1 MKLSTLADLFRKGQL
16 LLMFNLLTSVGHFY
30 RLTFAAA
37 ASKSGVLEALAGGSL
52 PFERLADKFCRDAAS
67 HDGLRAWLQMGISL
81 KELQLAEGGYALAGY
96 SKKFT
101 QPHNDALRAIV
112 DEVVTLH
119 HPMIL
124 ETPEF
129 LSQGKQ
135 WEIGDY
141 DGELIARSSR
151 ILEPLQKEAI
161 AGAFPTSGPVRLL
174 EVGCGSGVYIA
185 YAAGRNPG
193 LSALGLELQ
202 PRVAEMA
209 RQNLADWGL
218 SDRIQVEAGDIR
230 HKSPSETF
238 DIVTLYNNIYYFPV
252 EERLDLLK
260 HLRGFVKPGGFL
272 LLTTYCQGGSPGSE
286 ALNLWGA
293 TTSGCGRL
301 PSVDELVALLRKAGF
316 GRAQAA
322 SLMPGDKFYAFEAW
336 N

>member
-1 MKLSTLADLFRKGQL
+1 MKPSTLAGLYRKGQL
-16 LLMFNLLTSVGHFY
+16 SLMFGLLNTVSQFY
-30 RLTFAAA
+30 RLTFT
-37 ASKSGVLEALAGGSL
+37 ASASRSGLLEALAGDPL
-52 PFERLADKFCRDAAS
+52 PFERLAERFCRDAAARE
-67 HDGLRAWLQMGISL
+67 GLEAWLQMGVSL
-81 KELQLAEGGYALAGY
+81 KELELVEGGYTLAGY
-96 SKKFT
+96 SKKLIL
-101 QPHNDALRAIV
+101 PHNDALRAIV

-124 ETPEF
+124 ETPGKLE
-129 LSQGKQ
+129 QGQK

-151 ILEPLQKEAI
+151 ILEPFQKEAI
-161 AGAFPTSGPVRLL
+161 AAAFPTSGLVRLL

-193 LSALGLELQ
+193 LSAVGIELQ
-202 PRVAEMA
+202 PQVAAMA
-209 RQNLADWGL
+209 RRNLAGWGL
-218 SDRIQVEAGDIR
+218 SERVQVEAGDVR
-230 HKSPSETF
+230 QKSPSETF

-272 LLTTYCQGGSPGSE
+272 LLTTYCRGGSPGGE

-301 PSVDELVALLRKAGF
+301 PGADELVSLLQEAGF
-316 GRAQAA
+316 NRVQAA
-322 SLMPGDKFYAFEAW
+322 SLLPGDKFYAFKAG